1 MNLKTHPFPAMR
13 KTFLEHAHIPAFKA
27 GYLALAIVIAA
38 LLNLGVFALLLLLN
52 IGLDFWKYRSGRGLR
67 LRLALR
73 ATLRENLFDVA
84 LFCMALLASLTLH
97 YGQVVV
103 IVSGLLRY
111 QESLVRGL
119 LLICAKSHLLFR
131 TIERFEKGCMTQ
143 KLNGASIV
151 KPWSVPEMLALSCVT
166 LSLMLPLALLLL
178 PPDVSVL
185 PATLTTI
192 LTPWKL

>member
-1 MNLKTHPFPAMR
+1 
-13 KTFLEHAHIPAFKA
+13 
-27 GYLALAIVIAA
+27 
-38 LLNLGVFALLLLLN
+38 VFALLLLLN

-166 LSLMLPLALLLL
+166 LSLMLPLGFSFTVVYFVIIYSIIAPFWMLK
-178 PPDVSVL
+178 
-185 PATLTTI
+185 AIYNAI
-192 LTPWKL
+192 LSKEASWTFERRA